1 MISAGSQRNPLP
13 LNLPRLVLI
22 LSSPRAPL
30 PFLVQPTPL
39 LVQTLPLLVQPP
51 VLLVQPPPSSLFKL
65 PRSLFKLLPYLPVTL
80 IRGCPFL
87 APLHP
92 FMIDFLGCVEIQGL
106 NVWIRGCN
114 LCGRITKVFQL
125 PLPFFLIWC
134 DHRTRKFC
142 MQPT

>member
-51 VLLVQPPPSSLFKL
+51 VLLVQPPPLPSSSFPAPCSSCCPIFLLLLFG
-65 PRSLFKLLPYLPVTL
+65 VA
-80 IRGCPFL
+80 PFL

-125 PLPFFLIWC
+125 PLPFFLNWC